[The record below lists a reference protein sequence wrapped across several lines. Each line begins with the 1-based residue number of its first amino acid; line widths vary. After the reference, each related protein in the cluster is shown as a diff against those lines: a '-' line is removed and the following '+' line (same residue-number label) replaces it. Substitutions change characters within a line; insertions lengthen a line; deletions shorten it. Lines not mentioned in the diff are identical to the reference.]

1 MIKRILILA
10 VVRLLSAALSV
21 GAASVT
27 SSSASDYI
35 FTTPLFPDSIRGE
48 VMGDPPAYFDPRGED
63 IDWLFEAFMERH
75 ALIDGRMWDPW
86 THTKPSF
93 GEWPLSDTNNFYRWS
108 TAVNASCATNIVV
121 GYNLVTNAPR
131 FSIGNQDVKLAYELF
146 VEEFFWQNKLGFQT
160 GQYNGYRN
168 YYLGDAPLLVGPR
181 VAHDYYDS
189 PMFTN
194 VNHSIRTTLQ
204 TVTNVNYVMM
214 PMTNGTTSVF
224 TNRWTATY
232 YHLVTN
238 SVTNVVASTPLDYCH
253 TGNGAF
259 PGFPNETAFYNGL
272 RGRRDGDLSVM
283 YDALRAAV
291 RLADETS
298 TTNLVK
304 YVYGSASSYEDEDG
318 TIIYPWSASTNLT
331 QTAEYS
337 ISGDHTVWAYSWN
350 EDSHAYDVYYRVYV
364 TEDVTEAYEAIAP
377 TRFKSDLVTTGGV
390 VRVEIEAAFAFVEF
404 EYTKHLEEG
413 TAPNYTNVLDVA
425 IDKLV
430 IVPLESH
437 SLDITHKDALARVK
451 IDAKAI
457 CQKASLECGAPNP
470 PNSAAGYK
478 PSKGEIHS
486 WSVECKGIVLIY
498 RTHPS
503 SKFSS
508 W

>member
-10 VVRLLSAALSV
+10 IVRLLSAALSV

-27 SSSASDYI
+27 PSSASDYI

-48 VMGDPPAYFDPRGED
+48 VIGDPPAYFDPRGED

-75 ALIDGRMWDPW
+75 ALINGRMWDPL

-131 FSIGNQDVKLAYELF
+131 FSIGNQDVKLAYELLS
-146 VEEFFWQNKLGFQT
+146 EEFFGLNKLGFQT

-168 YYLGDAPLLVGPR
+168 YYLGDAPLIGGPR

-238 SVTNVVASTPLDYCH
+238 SITNVIAAFAIDYCH
-253 TGNGAF
+253 AGDGPF
-259 PGFPNETAFYNGL
+259 PGFPNETAFEHGL

-283 YDALRAAV
+283 YDALRCAT
-291 RLADETS
+291 RLAETTAFTGRTQRVIFTRS
-298 TTNLVK
+298 KYSDDNGSIISSDSYTNET
-304 YVYGSASSYEDEDG
+304 YSASYAFSADG
-318 TIIYPWSASTNLT
+318 TDGYGWNSDN
-331 QTAEYS
+331 QEY
-337 ISGDHTVWAYSWN
+337 DR
-350 EDSHAYDVYYRVYV
+350 YDDFWVS
-364 TEDVTEAYEAIAP
+364 EDVATPYEAVAK
-377 TRFKSDLVTTGGV
+377 TRFKSDIVTAGGT
-390 VRVEIEAAFAFVEF
+390 VRVEIEAAFAVVELSF
-404 EYTKHLEEG
+404 AKWVSDWNPPSSDSTLKESVH
-413 TAPNYTNVLDVA
+413 
-425 IDKLV
+425 KLV
-430 IVPLESH
+430 VVPLS
-437 SLDITHKDALARVK
+437 SYTLDTSTQEALARVY
-451 IDAKAI
+451 IDIKYLSREAVKV
-457 CQKASLECGAPNP
+457 SGAPNIPENPAVYEP
-470 PNSAAGYK
+470 PDDEVIFWRAEC
-478 PSKGEIHS
+478 PS
-486 WSVECKGIVLIY
+486 IVLIY